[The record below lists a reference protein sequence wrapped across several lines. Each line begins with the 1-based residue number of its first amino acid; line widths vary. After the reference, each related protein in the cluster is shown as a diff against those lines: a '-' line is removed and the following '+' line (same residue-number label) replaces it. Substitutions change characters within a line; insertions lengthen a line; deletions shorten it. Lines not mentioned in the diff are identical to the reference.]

1 METTQIITETAQT
14 TDSSLACFLISL
26 FLLFFV
32 ILIITIVTIK
42 TNRLLKENKANGI
55 ICRGIFKH
63 IDGLDIPKN
72 MDCEILLYTDRCE
85 FRMGSMVFNLPM
97 SKMVDISTKT
107 EEEVRSYYAIRPLRG
122 GVGAA
127 LFGTPGAVLGGVGK
141 KKERIIDTY
150 LIVTYKETESNF
162 KRILFSVSGGRIISA
177 NNIINH
183 FKSLNAVTRIDL

>member
-1 METTQIITETAQT
+1 MFF
-14 TDSSLACFLISL
+14 D
-26 FLLFFV
+26 FFV
-32 ILIITIVTIK
+32 FLILIITIVTIK
-42 TNRLLKENKANGI
+42 TNRLLKENKEKGI